1 MKHGISICLY
11 WLTASLGVPNLV
23 EITMNYL
30 GDVSIQSV
38 FLELLE
44 YLREETS
51 GSSEY
56 LAYLNNYLTNSKAVS
71 EGTYLYDMV
80 KKTSGLV
87 QADLNWIK
95 TLSDIMRCFDSDGYL
110 YIQFT
115 KPIWD
120 RSMAEFV
127 CKLINLCTYEKIHE
141 RFRISE
147 SHNRDGKPY
156 YRISHSG
163 VWDRKTYLWA
173 SKKEKLLNLLFNV
186 RDACRGKYKIH
197 YNL

>member
-11 WLTASLGVPNLV
+11 WLTVFIGVPNLV
-23 EITMNYL
+23 DKTMNYL

-56 LAYLNNYLTNSKAVS
+56 LAYLNNYLTNRKAVS

-95 TLSDIMRCFDSDGYL
+95 TLSDIVRCFDSDGYL
-110 YIQFT
+110 YISFT

-120 RSMAEFV
+120 RSMVKFV
-127 CKLINLCTYEKIHE
+127 CKLINLCTYEKIHK

-156 YRISHSG
+156 YQISHSG
-163 VWDRKTYLWA
+163 VWDRKTYLYS
-173 SKKEKLLNLLFNV
+173 SKKEKLLNLLVNL
-186 RDACRGKYKIH
+186 RNACRGKYKIH